1 MGFTVAARRAM
12 DPALPLPLRFRALLW
27 CVERYAWL
35 TRGSFQEILDRLGR
49 THGFGPEDRL
59 DAARLEAALRTLVAD
74 RERFLLRADELA
86 RRRRAEKAAGVRV
99 PRKGALEA
107 LYAPPATE
115 PGPAEAEPGPVLRRF
130 DAAMGRIRRGLP
142 RADAGR
148 ALRRASE
155 LRLWDWEWI
164 EAPLPG
170 ELGPDA
176 VLALVGSTDLGYYH
190 LARLRFRGV
199 RHSNCPRY
207 FHHPEFQLVPRAH
220 EEEELRRVAAFGP
233 DSFAVVVWTEAGS
246 PLAEA
251 AYVVADAVEL
261 EVPAP
266 GETTLRTPYVPGNPA
281 HVGWWDD
288 GT

>member
-1 MGFTVAARRAM
+1 MGFTVAARWAM
-12 DPALPLPLRFRALLW
+12 DPALPLPLRSRALLW
-27 CVERYAWL
+27 CVMRYAWL

-49 THGFGPEDRL
+49 THGFDPDDRL
-59 DAARLEAALRTLVAD
+59 DAARLEAALRSLVAD

-86 RRRRAEKAAGVRV
+86 RRRREEKAAGVRV
-99 PRKGALEA
+99 PPKGSLEA
-107 LYAPPATE
+107 LYASAAE
-115 PGPAEAEPGPVLRRF
+115 PGPAEAEPGPVLRRI

-148 ALRRASE
+148 TLRAASE
-155 LRLWDWEWI
+155 LRLWDWTWI
-164 EAPLPG
+164 EAPPPG

-176 VLALVGSTDLGYYH
+176 VLALVGSTDLDYYH

-199 RHSNCPRY
+199 RHSTCPRY
-207 FHHPEFQLVPRAH
+207 FHHPEFQLVPRAR
-220 EEEELRRVAAFGP
+220 EEELRRVAAWGP

-266 GETTLRTPYVPGNPA
+266 GETTLRMPYVPGNPA
-281 HVGWWDD
+281 HVGWWDRD
-288 GT
+288 G